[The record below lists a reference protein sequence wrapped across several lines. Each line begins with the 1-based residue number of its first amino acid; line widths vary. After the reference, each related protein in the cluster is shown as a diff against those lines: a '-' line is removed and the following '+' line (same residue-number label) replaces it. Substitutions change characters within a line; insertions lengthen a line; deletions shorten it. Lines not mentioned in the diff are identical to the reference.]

1 MFCKHC
7 GAPVSD
13 GAKFCPKC
21 GGALTSVPE
30 APKAEAPKAEAPKP
44 TPPPQAPKPQPAPQ
58 PEPVQPDYTPEP
70 EPEVEEGPKKP
81 YMSLKEVF
89 AGTKITADTSGIS
102 KSKLIIAA
110 VLVLVLVIVG
120 LCSR

>member
-7 GAPVSD
+7 GAPVPD

-30 APKAEAPKAEAPKP
+30 APKAEAPK
-44 TPPPQAPKPQPAPQ
+44 
-58 PEPVQPDYTPEP
+58 PEPVQPAYTPEP
-70 EPEVEEGPKKP
+70 EPEVEERPKKP
-81 YMSLKEVF
+81 YMSLKELF

>member
-7 GAPVSD
+7 GAPVPD

-30 APKAEAPKAEAPKP
+30 APKAEA
-44 TPPPQAPKPQPAPQ
+44 
-58 PEPVQPDYTPEP
+58 YTPEP
-70 EPEVEEGPKKP
+70 EPEVEERPKKP
-81 YMSLKEVF
+81 YMSLKELF